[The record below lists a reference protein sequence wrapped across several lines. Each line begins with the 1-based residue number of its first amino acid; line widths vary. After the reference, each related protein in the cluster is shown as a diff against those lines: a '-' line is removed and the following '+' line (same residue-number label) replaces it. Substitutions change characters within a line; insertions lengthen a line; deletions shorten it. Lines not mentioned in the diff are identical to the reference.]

1 MMREMRIELNTIDKV
16 KRFVSLISTLDGEFD
31 ILAGRYVIDAKSILG
46 IFSVDLSKPLTLRIE
61 QEDDWDTVQDTLGEF
76 VCR

>member
-61 QEDDWDTVQDTLGEF
+61 QEGDWDTVQDTLGEF